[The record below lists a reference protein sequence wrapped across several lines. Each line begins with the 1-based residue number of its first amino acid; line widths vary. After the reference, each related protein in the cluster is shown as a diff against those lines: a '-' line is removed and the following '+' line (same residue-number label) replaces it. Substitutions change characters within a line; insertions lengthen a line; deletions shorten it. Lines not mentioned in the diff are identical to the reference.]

1 MYGIE
6 IRYSWG
12 DCEDGLYGNY
22 KTKEEAYKDMCM
34 LAAKEA
40 YVQNEEF
47 LEEATCVVY
56 FDAAEFTIDLHY
68 DSDDQWCLYRI
79 KKHKNRRNDMDK
91 IEFTKETV
99 LQYLKDVEQK
109 YNRKYVENYNNIMK
123 GIDVDKSVEKTR
135 MFNDMKTAIQ
145 LLIIDFEEDF

>member
-1 MYGIE
+1 
-6 IRYSWG
+6 
-12 DCEDGLYGNY
+12 
-22 KTKEEAYKDMCM
+22 
-34 LAAKEA
+34 
-40 YVQNEEF
+40 
-47 LEEATCVVY
+47 
-56 FDAAEFTIDLHY
+56 
-68 DSDDQWCLYRI
+68 
-79 KKHKNRRNDMDK
+79 MDK